1 MTRIKLER
9 ADRLALLQSLKS
21 GYLETD
27 SIKSMPS
34 SKLKIE
40 VVESKDEIRR
50 LEELNEELK
59 QRGYDADSD

>member
-1 MTRIKLER
+1 MRIKLER
-9 ADRLALLQSLKS
+9 ADRVALLQALKS

-34 SKLKIE
+34 NRLKIE

-50 LEELNEELK
+50 LEALTEELK
-59 QRGYDADSD
+59 QYGYDADSD